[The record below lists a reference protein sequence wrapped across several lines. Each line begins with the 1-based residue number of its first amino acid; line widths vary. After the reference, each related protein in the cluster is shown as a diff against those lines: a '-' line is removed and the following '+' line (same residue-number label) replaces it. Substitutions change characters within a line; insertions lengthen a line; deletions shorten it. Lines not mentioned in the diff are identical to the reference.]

1 MIATN
6 KNWNRLIE
14 VMRKAGLLF
23 LIVLLIDVG
32 SVIPYYH
39 LYAKRHGT
47 EKILETANKI
57 VEGIND
63 DEQKVRALMMWVN
76 SNMESSYLAIFI
88 PKYPFINIYRPDDP
102 NWTIFTMY
110 GGCEEYADLF
120 VALAN
125 SLNISARTVHNSGED
140 HVWAEVYIDGR
151 WVHADPSIAPNGL
164 YNDPG
169 IYERKRENGGW
180 GKNIS
185 AVWYRDSK
193 GRIHSVTERYTN
205 VSKIK
210 IKVLFD
216 NRPVENA
223 TVIIKSWYLKENHP
237 KYRKRPLFTSITN
250 KTDTNGIAEVE
261 LGGGKYTIVAEKDI
275 FKNIIGY
282 RSEKIIRIGENNEY
296 FYEINPKK
304 ITILEG
310 PRTILSYLL
319 GIFVLSFYLLLPA
332 LVVLA
337 IIYILKKEKF
347 LTG

>member
-1 MIATN
+1 
-6 KNWNRLIE
+6 
-14 VMRKAGLLF
+14 
-23 LIVLLIDVG
+23 
-32 SVIPYYH
+32 
-39 LYAKRHGT
+39 
-47 EKILETANKI
+47 
-57 VEGIND
+57 
-63 DEQKVRALMMWVN
+63 
-76 SNMESSYLAIFI
+76 
-88 PKYPFINIYRPDDP
+88 
-102 NWTIFTMY
+102 MY

-319 GIFVLSFYLLLPA
+319 GAFVLSFYLLLPA

-337 IIYILKKEKF
+337 IIYVLKKKKF